1 VETGKNN
8 RIEQTPFHDLNLPA
22 NPHDYWLF
30 GGVDFQ
36 TGNMISSQPRYDH
49 FDTAA
54 DMSTRMCD
62 VRLIRIP
69 DFQPKIKRQPD
80 ISSGRRYFLTSSRG

>member
-1 VETGKNN
+1 MGRTKKN
-8 RIEQTPFHDLNLPA
+8 IKLK
-22 NPHDYWLF
+22 NPEKPHKIKGSQSRRYR
-30 GGVDFQ
+30 
-36 TGNMISSQPRYDH
+36 TATAISSQPRYDH

-69 DFQPKIKRQPD
+69 DFQPKIKRQPE
-80 ISSGRRYFLTSSRG
+80 ISSGRRYFLTSSRD

>member
-1 VETGKNN
+1 MG
-8 RIEQTPFHDLNLPA
+8 FLP
-22 NPHDYWLF
+22 
-30 GGVDFQ
+30 
-36 TGNMISSQPRYDH
+36 TESISSQPRYDH

-80 ISSGRRYFLTSSRG
+80 ISSGRRYFSLHLVAEQQGLLDIPQLLRQVH

>member
-1 VETGKNN
+1 MTY
-8 RIEQTPFHDLNLPA
+8 TF
-22 NPHDYWLF
+22 
-30 GGVDFQ
+30 
-36 TGNMISSQPRYDH
+36 SSQPRYDH

>member
-1 VETGKNN
+1 MTY
-8 RIEQTPFHDLNLPA
+8 TF
-22 NPHDYWLF
+22 
-30 GGVDFQ
+30 
-36 TGNMISSQPRYDH
+36 SSQPRYDH

-54 DMSTRMCD
+54 DMSAHM
-62 VRLIRIP
+62 RLIRIP

>member
-1 VETGKNN
+1 MAYT
-8 RIEQTPFHDLNLPA
+8 
-22 NPHDYWLF
+22 
-30 GGVDFQ
+30 
-36 TGNMISSQPRYDH
+36 ISSQPRYNH

-69 DFQPKIKRQPD
+69 DFQPKIKRQPE
-80 ISSGRRYFLTSSRG
+80 ISSGRRHFSYFISWLSSRDCLMSHSF